1 MRLYLDSLPSKIHF
15 DDLEQYKRNS
25 VDEHLLISRK
35 GIYKVSDNNIL
46 LQTLSDSTFRN
57 YTINDTDYI
66 LDNSTIGYNKCNKIP
81 FEHKSIKK
89 TINIYSLHPRSKN
102 KLIIETIKKNITDV
116 YFTLQEYPD
125 NKLVIDD
132 ITTLVSLLK

>member
-1 MRLYLDSLPSKIHF
+1 MRLYLESLPTQIHF

-25 VDEHLLISRK
+25 VTEEYLISNE
-35 GIYKVSDNNIL
+35 GIYKVTNNNIL
-46 LQTLSDSTFRN
+46 LQTFSDNTFRN
-57 YTINDTDYI
+57 YTINNIDYV
-66 LDNSTIGYNKCNKIP
+66 LDNSTVGYSTCNKIP

-89 TINIYSLHPRSKN
+89 TICIYSLHSKSKN
-102 KLIIETIKKNITDV
+102 KLIIETIKKKVTDV

-132 ITTLVSLLK
+132 ITTLVSLLN